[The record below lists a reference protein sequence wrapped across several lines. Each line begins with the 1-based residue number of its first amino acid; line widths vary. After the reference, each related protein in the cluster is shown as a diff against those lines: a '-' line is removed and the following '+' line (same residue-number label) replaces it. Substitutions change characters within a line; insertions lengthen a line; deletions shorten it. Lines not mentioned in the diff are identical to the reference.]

1 MPSDATVIK
10 WLIVCRFVPWIEA
23 NLLILAPIKNICIH
37 TNELRST
44 RELSKLELELI
55 DILINQLR
63 GDFVEIHIMLNFL
76 RTAVCKIAMFLPLMC
91 LKLII
96 KYKLGSICIK

>member
-23 NLLILAPIKNICIH
+23 NLLILAPIKNIYTH

-44 RELSKLELELI
+44 RELSKLEL
-55 DILINQLR
+55 DWYFN
-63 GDFVEIHIMLNFL
+63 
-76 RTAVCKIAMFLPLMC
+76 
-91 LKLII
+91 
-96 KYKLGSICIK
+96 